1 MLTLVV
7 FAAFVVGGSIGRLTM
22 ALCGAEKER

>member
-7 FAAFVVGGSIGRLTM
+7 LAAFVVGGSIGRLTM
-22 ALCGAEKER
+22 ALCSAGRER